1 MAANPANNPTPEQ
14 IAEYNDYKARFKAQ
28 IDGQPDSQAPKNPA
42 TNLPKR
48 YLRLDIF
55 IRAIILNQLKNA

>member
-1 MAANPANNPTPEQ
+1 MAA
-14 IAEYNDYKARFKAQ
+14 
-28 IDGQPDSQAPKNPA
+28 NPA

-48 YLRLDIF
+48 YLRLDNF